1 MNLAKKKIQKSVTIT
16 FLMMSLMIINIPIN
30 IIMSLVFAVL
40 GVVFLLTSRHRMN
53 NLPYQVNLVVA

>member
-16 FLMMSLMIINIPIN
+16 FLMIINIPVN